1 MNFKNLINICCIK
14 LEYCFGNFKAKILLQ
29 KLGKK
34 CRLSKNIKYLN
45 PSNICI
51 ADDVEVKEYSMLDA
65 RTKYQIGINIENECR
80 IKENV
85 ALVCYSGFIHIRNN
99 VLIGRNTIIF
109 AHGGVEIGEKTMIS
123 PNCLIVASN
132 HICSLNNMD
141 FQEQGFTK
149 QQIKIGRNIWIGGGS
164 KILGD
169 TIINDNVVIAAGAV
183 VSGITLDSG
192 FIYGGIPAKKIRAL
206 KEKELE
212 SQKVYYR
219 DWGTY
224 T

>member
-1 MNFKNLINICCIK
+1 MNFKNIINICCIK
-14 LEYCFGNFKAKILLQ
+14 LEYCLGYFKAKILLQ
-29 KLGKK
+29 TLGEK
-34 CRLSKNIKYLN
+34 CRFSKNIKYLN
-45 PSNICI
+45 PSNIRI

-65 RTKYQIGINIENECR
+65 RTKNNIGINIEKKCR

-85 ALVCYSGFIHIRNN
+85 ALICYSGFIDIRNN
-99 VLIGRNTIIF
+99 VLIGRNTVIL

-132 HICSLNNMD
+132 HICSLNNID
-141 FQEQGFTK
+141 FQDQGFTK
-149 QQIKIGRNIWIGGGS
+149 QKIKIGRNVWIGGGS
-164 KILGD
+164 KILGG
-169 TIINDNVVIAAGAV
+169 TTINDNVVIAAGSV
-183 VSGITLDSG
+183 VSEITLDSG

-206 KEKELE
+206 KEKEFE
-212 SQKVYYR
+212 FEEVYYK